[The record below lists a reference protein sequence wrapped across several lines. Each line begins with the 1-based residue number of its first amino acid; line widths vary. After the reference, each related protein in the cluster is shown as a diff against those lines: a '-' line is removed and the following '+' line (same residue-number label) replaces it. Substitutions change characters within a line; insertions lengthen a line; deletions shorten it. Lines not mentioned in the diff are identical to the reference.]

1 MLVGVLTF
9 MLVSLETGC
18 GIETGVL
25 LSSRHQIWLIFW
37 KTFQD
42 LHLALVANSEYTV
55 GIGDSRGS
63 TKWVLNEVGLE
74 QHIVDK

>member
-1 MLVGVLTF
+1 MNVIRFSINFWFGWF
-9 MLVSLETGC
+9 
-18 GIETGVL
+18 GIKFDGFL
-25 LSSRHQIWLIFW
+25 

-55 GIGDSRGS
+55 GIGGDSRGS